1 MKHKKLTGLC
11 ILLLIILAPIAF
23 SLTYNEKISK
33 PSMKNNDYSIAVSNF
48 IKEKCGNCKDVMI
61 VGDDFVVPGYRREI
75 PTLTKKWFF
84 WMKEDLKNIYTDI
97 PYIKKSMLY
106 LSEYKEIF
114 KNTDVVAKEGKY
126 EGKNVLFILP
136 DSITSEQRTQI
147 ERLKK
152 AFNDKGYKPD
162 YSEKS
167 GTDTFCL
174 DERWFA
180 DVKGKTL
187 IIIGTEENN
196 NAFKC
201 MPFVAG
207 DANLDSA
214 FMQPNVWDNQEYA
227 LVINTDNP
235 EIIGVLANLVETGEI
250 IDLKSE
256 SAYFFKVGVTYAS
269 YAALGVGVGS
279 MILFTGGSAAPAIF
293 LTAGAALDTISDI
306 GDATDSCMVN
316 NEGNVWCGTSIG
328 FAALPYVPAGPAK
341 RVIKKFA
348 DSGINSKL
356 KDVLDPV
363 KDLIEKHLKRVR
375 KIVGNIAFE
384 NGIKTVDDNIHVAK
398 GAEFIEKNIKGG
410 LDKFEKN
417 LPGGEKLRLIK
428 TPGKYVDD
436 VIEKYTH
443 VPYTGEQKFMFRG
456 VDSGRVPTKEI
467 DGKLIPNWDAV
478 DQGTTQINQAAKS
491 LDYIKS
497 LPEAERKQFAELSM
511 AHVGGSNDIFI
522 SASKSPSVAAK
533 FADENGYV
541 FIFNTRSRNALD
553 MESTIQKQFA
563 KGEIPLSDY
572 KVYLDNYASEFE
584 VDFIGEFDAKDILG
598 IVKTEKMGVEF
609 VIKEGSFILNPKYIA
624 ANIAEDKEVAKDI
637 IGGVI

>member
-1 MKHKKLTGLC
+1 MNHKTLIGLS

-23 SLTYNEKISK
+23 SLTYNKKISK

-207 DANLDSA
+207 DANRDSA
-214 FMQPNVWDNQEYA
+214 FMQPNVWDTDEYA
-227 LVINTDNP
+227 LVINTNNP

-256 SAYFFKVGVTYAS
+256 SAYFFKVGATYAS
-269 YAALGVGVGS
+269 YAAMGVGVGS
-279 MILFTGGSAAPAIF
+279 LILFSGGTAAPVT
-293 LTAGAALDTISDI
+293 LLAASQVLEFIADACDVADTC
-306 GDATDSCMVN
+306 TVN
-316 NEGNVWCGTSIG
+316 PEGVGWCGTSIG
-328 FAALPYVPAGPAK
+328 FAALPFVPSKVVKKP
-341 RVIKKFA
+341 IKGFA
-348 DSGINSKL
+348 DAVSNS
-356 KDVLDPV
+356 
-363 KDLIEKHLKRVR
+363 E
-375 KIVGNIAFE
+375 
-384 NGIKTVDDNIHVAK
+384 
-398 GAEFIEKNIKGG
+398 
-410 LDKFEKN
+410 
-417 LPGGEKLRLIK
+417 
-428 TPGKYVDD
+428 
-436 VIEKYTH
+436 
-443 VPYTGEQKFMFRG
+443 
-456 VDSGRVPTKEI
+456 
-467 DGKLIPNWDAV
+467 
-478 DQGTTQINQAAKS
+478 
-491 LDYIKS
+491 
-497 LPEAERKQFAELSM
+497 
-511 AHVGGSNDIFI
+511 
-522 SASKSPSVAAK
+522 
-533 FADENGYV
+533 
-541 FIFNTRSRNALD
+541 
-553 MESTIQKQFA
+553 
-563 KGEIPLSDY
+563 
-572 KVYLDNYASEFE
+572 
-584 VDFIGEFDAKDILG
+584 
-598 IVKTEKMGVEF
+598 
-609 VIKEGSFILNPKYIA
+609 
-624 ANIAEDKEVAKDI
+624 
-637 IGGVI
+637 